1 MNEQLARA
9 LASANQI
16 AAERRAEL
24 EEARKQADALDARIT
39 EARGR
44 QQAITRTRLE
54 GEGTPEEAAEFSALA
69 GDIQLLTELHQE
81 AKAKLLPLGQAMSAA
96 EANVHRQTEAWGR
109 HQEEEAFKALSIR
122 TAEIE
127 ALLIKA
133 VRAQHE
139 AGKAMAGHQLV
150 TQSWRPTQDLE
161 KLFRLHVLPA

>member
-9 LASANQI
+9 LATANQTL
-16 AAERRAEL
+16 AERRAEL
-24 EEARKQADALDARIT
+24 EEARKHADTLAARIADAQA
-39 EARGR
+39 R

-69 GDIQLLTELHQE
+69 GDIQLLTELHQD

-96 EANVHRQTEAWGR
+96 EANVHRQTEAWVR
-109 HQEEEAFKALSIR
+109 HQEEEAFKALSTR

-150 TQSWRPTQDLE
+150 TNSWRPTAELDQ
-161 KLFRLHVLPA
+161 LFRNGVLPK